1 MRALP
6 RGSRFGIA
14 GQTARGVCG
23 ATMTEQSEVQPFS
36 VRDNGTKS
44 FIPHDL
50 KEIVLRIIA
59 QRAAGGAPV
68 ALHDLYKKAEEQDPY
83 FVASSVYDFLWKK
96 VASDS
101 RRQLYPIV
109 GDFFLSALEQKLG
122 QIGPNNVSS
131 RFAEIMECYKGAGD
145 LRRMIEGPL
154 YCVDLFLLKTTQ
166 LALSGRV
173 DDARQDESTVENGGE
188 FHSAFLADEK
198 LSTQEQIE
206 HSLELAKD
214 VLLETQS
221 MLARLGKEPHALDPR
236 YVTFARATFE
246 RLTLSWQQWNQ
257 MHASKDISAFAP
269 EEYFKKGLDAAEK
282 VKSLVLAAM
291 LLEQVGEEYQDRM
304 CREFLHHRFS
314 NRPVD
319 HPLRGCTFDSG
330 EIYRDQ
336 GSIERENGAHVMSE
350 RRFTRAISLFGQLN
364 DRSSIAHTLIERARL
379 FMLIPGDAWRAR
391 ADLHRAAQN
400 IAAVLKRVPSASP
413 LPTLTPEQVL
423 HFYEQKGMV
432 QEAEVYRGHEG

>member
-1 MRALP
+1 MT
-6 RGSRFGIA
+6 
-14 GQTARGVCG
+14 GQG
-23 ATMTEQSEVQPFS
+23 EVQPFS
-36 VRDNGTKS
+36 ARDNETKS

-50 KEIVLRIIA
+50 KEIVLRIFA
-59 QRAAGGAPV
+59 QSAAGGPHI
-68 ALHDLYKKAEEQDPY
+68 ALRELYERAEIQDPY
-83 FVASSVYDFLWKK
+83 YVASSVYDFLWKK
-96 VASDS
+96 VASES

-131 RFAEIMECYKGAGD
+131 RFAEIMECYKGASD
-145 LRRMIEGPL
+145 VKRMIEGPL

-166 LALSGRV
+166 LALSARN
-173 DDARQDESTVENGGE
+173 DDANQDDGSEQNGGE

-206 HSLELAKD
+206 HSLDLAKD
-214 VLLETQS
+214 VLMETQS
-221 MLARLGKEPHALDPR
+221 ALGHLAKAHAELDPR
-236 YVTFARATFE
+236 YIAFARATLD
-246 RLTLSWQQWNQ
+246 RLTLSWQQWSQ
-257 MHASKDISAFAP
+257 MHKSKDISAFTP
-269 EEYFKKGLDAAEK
+269 EEYFKQGLGAAEK

-314 NRPVD
+314 NRPID

-336 GSIERENGAHVMSE
+336 GIIERENGAHVMSE
-350 RRFTRAISLFGQLN
+350 RRFSRAISLFAQLN
-364 DRSSIAHTLIERARL
+364 DRSSVAHTLIERARL
-379 FMLIPGDAWRAR
+379 FMLRTDEAWRAR

-400 IAAVLKRVPSASP
+400 IAAVLKRVPTSSP
-413 LPTLTPEQVL
+413 LPTLTPDQVL

-432 QEAEVYRGHEG
+432 QEAEIYRANEI